1 MSSDP
6 DGLPRWP
13 VTLLTGMLGSGK
25 TTLLRHI
32 LLDPAMRGTAVLINE
47 IGEIGIDHHLI
58 ERIDGETVLMRSGC
72 LCCTMRADLP
82 QSLNALRR
90 RWLGDDRLDLRR
102 VVIETTGLA
111 VPGPILR
118 ELATNPLVASDFPLS
133 SVVATVDAQHALRQ
147 TRSREEARQ
156 QIAVADIVV
165 LTKTDLANKAAAKAV
180 RREVSGLNP
189 RAPVIAVTSGVVDA
203 KRLIADHDRKEED
216 IRAWAAVDGTPAPL
230 RHVTHAPH
238 AGIGTLSLEARDP
251 IAWSALTAFLS
262 GLVGEFAPTLLRFK
276 GILNVLGSDLPVV
289 VHGVHDAF
297 YPAETL
303 EAWPTQDRNSRLVL
317 ILDRMARQ
325 REKLSRLIG
334 SSGINWSIAG

>member
-1 MSSDP
+1 MSGEP
-6 DGLPRWP
+6 VGPPRWP

-90 RWLGDDRLDLRR
+90 RWVGDDRLDLRR

-111 VPGPILR
+111 APGSILR
-118 ELATNPLVASDFPLS
+118 ELATNPLVAGDFPLS
-133 SVVATVDAQHALRQ
+133 AVVATVDAQHAVRQ
-147 TRSREEARQ
+147 TRSHEEARQ
-156 QIAVADIVV
+156 QIAVADIIV
-165 LTKTDLANKAAAKAV
+165 LTKTDLASEATTAAV
-180 RREVSGLNP
+180 RRDVSGLNR

-203 KRLIADHDRKEED
+203 RRLMVADGDRKED
-216 IRAWAAVDGTPAPL
+216 IGAYVDDIPERL
-230 RHVTHAPH
+230 RRGTHAPH
-238 AGIGTLSLEARDP
+238 NGIGTLSLEARDP
-251 IAWSALTAFLS
+251 LVWAALTAFLS
-262 GLVGEFAPTLLRFK
+262 GLVAEFAPSLLRFK
-276 GILNVLGSDLPVV
+276 GILNVSGSDLPVV

-303 EAWPTQDRNSRLVL
+303 KAWPTQDHNSRLVL
-317 ILDRMARQ
+317 ILDHMVRQ
-325 REKLSRLIG
+325 RESLHRLIG
-334 SSGINWSIAG
+334 SSGIDWSIAG